1 MQCQWIDHQVP
12 SESTP
17 LEERW
22 IHFQTHF
29 RGYMEMYSDPNTIA
43 AYLQAHEGWF
53 CRCAEPMKTQPIG
66 NNGYILTVGRFGA
79 FGYDVEPKM
88 AVILDPPVNGV
99 YNMRS
104 IPLPDEPNL
113 GYIVDY
119 HAAMTLGEIPREE
132 AGKGLEK
139 AYHKQG
145 ITKLPD
151 TITQVEWELNMD
163 VAVQFPKFIYRLPL
177 SVIQSTGDRLM
188 AQIIRQ
194 VSPRLS
200 FKVQQ
205 DFHQLHQLPIP
216 PKTSRDLIRVG
227 QTDEDSQETPQ
238 AA

>member
-1 MQCQWIDHQVP
+1 MQCQLINHQISSKSASV
-12 SESTP
+12 
-17 LEERW
+17 EERW

-29 RGYMEMYSDPNTIA
+29 QGYMEMYSDPETIA

-53 CRCAEPMKTQPIG
+53 CRCAEPMQTEPIG
-66 NNGYILTVGRFGA
+66 DNGYILIVGRFGA

-88 AVILDPPVNGV
+88 AVVLDPPLEGI

-113 GYIVDY
+113 GYEVDY
-119 HAAMTLGEIPREE
+119 HAAMQLQEISLES

-139 AYHKQG
+139 AYLKEG
-145 ITKLPD
+145 ISELPER
-151 TITQVEWELNMD
+151 ITRVEWQLKMD

-177 SVIQSTGDRLM
+177 SVIQSTGDRLL
-188 AQIIRQ
+188 AQIVRQ

-205 DFHQLHQLPIP
+205 DFHDLHQLPMP
-216 PKTSRDLIRVG
+216 PKTSRDLVRVD
-227 QTDEDSQETPQ
+227 QTEKDDDQV
-238 AA
+238 A